1 LTHRVP
7 PLVDEAAYIK
17 VNFLVTIA
25 SILTLMRGEGI
36 MVQQLWLLLCQSE
49 KKMRE
54 VNSLKV

>member
-49 KKMRE
+49 KK
-54 VNSLKV
+54 